1 MSSIVTTETDE
12 VLNENPATF
21 RLFVAW
27 QREDTREYIPVGRL
41 TYHGGAVE
49 PAYEFVYLAGAQ
61 SQSNFPGLGGLPL
74 GDVVYT
80 SKNLFPF
87 FENRV
92 MSRGRSD
99 RGAFLRSLDLPE
111 TAEPTEV
118 LARTEGR
125 RATDTFELFPEP
137 TLRSDGVAE
146 TCFFVRGVRHIAG
159 AHEAID
165 RLSVGD
171 RLKVRPEP
179 ENERDPNAVLV
190 LGEQEVGYLP
200 RYLTELVHFSYDTA
214 PERIVVEVR
223 HVGERSGPAHF
234 RLLCS
239 LAAPWPSDK
248 PVFSDAA
255 FVPLANSVS
264 R

>member
-1 MSSIVTTETDE
+1 M
-12 VLNENPATF
+12 
-21 RLFVAW
+21 
-27 QREDTREYIPVGRL
+27 
-41 TYHGGAVE
+41 
-49 PAYEFVYLAGAQ
+49 AGAQ
-61 SQSNFPGLGGLPL
+61 SQPDFPGLGGLPL

-80 SKNLFPF
+80 SNNLFPF

-99 RGAFLRSLDLPE
+99 RGEFLRSLDLLE

-125 RATDTFELFPEP
+125 RATDTFELFSEP
-137 TLRSDGVAE
+137 TLSNGVAE
-146 TCFFVRGVRHIAG
+146 TCFFVRGVRHIPG

-165 RLSVGD
+165 RLTVGD
-171 RLKVRPEP
+171 RLKVCPEP
-179 ENERDPNAVLV
+179 DNERNRNAVLV

-200 RYLTELVHFSYDTA
+200 RYLTDLVHFSYATA
-214 PERIVVEVR
+214 SERIVVEVR

-239 LAAPWPSDK
+239 LTAPWPSDK
-248 PVFSDAA
+248 PVFSDPA
-255 FVPLANSVS
+255 FVPLASSVS